1 MTDNYSNDNCF
12 QMFLLESFLQSC
24 IDSGKKRMA
33 VPTEVVSYMDMATH
47 FVMAEM
53 ERQERFNNKFKED
66 DSERH

>member
-1 MTDNYSNDNCF
+1 MTDNYSNDYCF

-47 FVMAEM
+47 FVMAEV
-53 ERQERFNNKFKED
+53 ERQERFNNKIKED
-66 DSERH
+66 ESKRH